1 MRTLSRSKVFW
12 CLALTAVLGLPV
24 PSMAGELARMDI
36 ASSSVHWDVQGE
48 VESVVLTVSLP
59 NGQVVRREM
68 PSGAVRF
75 DLDFG
80 LDSAA
85 LDGAYTYELRAT
97 PRIDAATRRELRA
110 ARRSGQEAAV
120 IERLQAAGKLPR
132 EQSLVQSGTFTV
144 RNGAIVSPDSTEE
157 GNGPRQRTGNQI
169 ITAATQVIP
178 EDLVVQ
184 GSECVGIDCTS
195 TESFGFDTIRLKENN
210 LRIKFE
216 DTSSSTGFPS
226 TDWQLTANDSASG
239 GANKFSIEDIT
250 GATVPF
256 TVTGTA
262 PTNSIFVASSGKVG
276 FRTAAPALDLHIA
289 TNNTPGMRLEQN
301 NTGGFSAQTWD
312 IAGNEAN
319 FFVRDV
325 TGGSLLPFRIRPG
338 APTSSL
344 DIAAS
349 GKVGIGTASP
359 TEKLHVSGSDG
370 DNQILVTETN
380 GTASTRTMFQMSNNG
395 GVRAEWID
403 TSLGVTWGANLI
415 SGNFNILKAGSGVT
429 AFSLTGTGVLTVVDL
444 IESSDRDMKTDIV
457 AVQPEEILTKVSRLP
472 LATWR
477 FKNGTSTHLGPMAQ
491 DFSAA
496 FGLGP
501 DDKHI
506 KALDVASVS
515 LAAVQALH
523 KQVTEKDA
531 AISELQQRNDE
542 LEQRLSQLEALVSS
556 LATTQ
561 K

>member
-1 MRTLSRSKVFW
+1 MRKLSRLKVSW

-36 ASSSVHWDVQGE
+36 ASSSVHWDVQGDA
-48 VESVVLTVSLP
+48 ESVVLSVSLP

-68 PSGAVRF
+68 ASGAVRF
-75 DLDFG
+75 ELDA
-80 LDSAA
+80 AA
-85 LDGAYTYELRAT
+85 LDGAYIYELRAT
-97 PRIDAATRRELRA
+97 PRIDAATKRELRA
-110 ARRSGQEAAV
+110 ARRSGQETAV
-120 IERLQAAGKLPR
+120 IERLRAAGKLPR
-132 EQSLVQSGTFTV
+132 EEALVQSGTFTV
-144 RNGAIVSPDSTEE
+144 RNGAIVSPDSTGE
-157 GNGPRQRTGNQI
+157 GSGPRQRTGKQI

-184 GSECVGIDCTS
+184 GSECVGIDCTA

-216 DTSSSTGFPS
+216 DTSSSTGYPS
-226 TDWQLTANDSASG
+226 TDWQLTANDSAGG

-250 GATVPF
+250 AATVPF
-256 TVTGTA
+256 TVTGGA
-262 PTNSIFVASSGKVG
+262 PNNSIFVDSSGRVG
-276 FRTAAPALDLHIA
+276 IRTAAPGLELQVTDGDTA
-289 TNNTPGMRLEQN
+289 GVRLEQP
-301 NTGGFSAQTWD
+301 NTGGFTAQTWD
-312 IAGNEAN
+312 VAGNEAN
-319 FFVRDV
+319 FFVRDL

-338 APTSSL
+338 APTSSI
-344 DIAAS
+344 DIASS
-349 GKVGIGTASP
+349 GKVGVGTASP
-359 TEKLHVSGSDG
+359 TEKLHVTGSNG
-370 DNQILVTETN
+370 DNQILVAETN
-380 GTASTRTMFQMSNNG
+380 GTAATRTMFQMSNNG

-403 TSLGVTWGANLI
+403 TSLGVTWGANLVG
-415 SGNFNILKAGSGVT
+415 GNFNILQAGAGLT
-429 AFSLTGTGVLTVVDL
+429 AFSLTGAGVLTVVDL
-444 IESSDRDMKTDIV
+444 IESSDRDMKTDVV

-531 AISELQQRNDE
+531 AISELRQRNDE
-542 LEQRLSQLEALVSS
+542 LAARLAQLETLVSA
-556 LATTQ
+556 LAADS

>member
-1 MRTLSRSKVFW
+1 MRKLSRLKVSW
-12 CLALTAVLGLPV
+12 CLALTAVLGLPM
-24 PSMAGELARMDI
+24 PSMAGELARMDV
-36 ASSSVHWDVQGE
+36 ASSSVHWDVQGDA
-48 VESVVLTVSLP
+48 ESVVLTVSLP

-68 PSGAVRF
+68 ANETVRF
-75 DLDFG
+75 ELDK
-80 LDSAA
+80 AA
-85 LDGAYTYELRAT
+85 QDGAYTYELRVT
-97 PRIDAATRRELRA
+97 PRIDVATKRELRA

-132 EQSLVQSGTFTV
+132 AESLVQGGTFTV

-157 GNGPRQRTGNQI
+157 GSGPRQRTDKQI
-169 ITAATQVIP
+169 ITAETQVIA

-184 GSECVGIDCTS
+184 GSECVGIDCTA

-226 TDWQLTANDSASG
+226 SDWQLTANDSASG

-262 PTNSIFVASSGKVG
+262 PTDSIFVSSSGKVG
-276 FRTAAPALDLHIA
+276 LRTSTPALDLHVA
-289 TNNTPGMRLEQN
+289 TNNTPAVRLEQN
-301 NTGGFSAQTWD
+301 NTGGFTAQTWD
-312 IAGNEAN
+312 VGGNEAN
-319 FFVRDV
+319 FFIRDL
-325 TGGSLLPFRIRPG
+325 TGGSRLSFRIRPG
-338 APTSSL
+338 APTSSI

-349 GKVGIGTASP
+349 GKVGVGTASP

-370 DNQILVTETN
+370 DNQILVSETN
-380 GTASTRTMFQMSNNG
+380 GTAAVRTMFQMSNNG

-403 TSLGVTWGANLI
+403 TSLGVTWGANLVG
-415 SGNFNILKAGSGVT
+415 GNFNILQAGAGLT
-429 AFSLTGTGVLTVVDL
+429 AFSLQGNGTLTVVDL
-444 IESSDRDMKTDIV
+444 IESSDRDAKTDIV
-457 AVQPEEILTKVSRLP
+457 AVQPEDILTKVSRLP

-477 FKNGTSTHLGPMAQ
+477 FKNGTTTHLGPMAQ

-506 KALDVASVS
+506 KALDVAGVS

-542 LEQRLSQLEALVSS
+542 LAERLAQLETLVSA
-556 LATTQ
+556 LAADS